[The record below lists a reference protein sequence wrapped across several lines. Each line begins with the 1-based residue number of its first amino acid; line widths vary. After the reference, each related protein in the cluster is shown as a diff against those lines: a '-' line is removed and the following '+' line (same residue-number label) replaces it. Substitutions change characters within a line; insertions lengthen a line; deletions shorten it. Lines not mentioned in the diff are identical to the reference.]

1 MRVAADLKRVLS
13 RVDGRG
19 YKAYRD
25 IEGAYDYGEFILF
38 VDHIQ
43 GDPFASPSK
52 VRVQVPQKMA
62 KFPRDVYRT
71 KSRQVALRDFLTR
84 RFVEAARRD
93 QGMVRIVELG
103 SETEVLGEVDHGRL
117 DRAAF
122 QAIGERHMLATII
135 TGDVEIS
142 DVRPDFTI
150 TPGFDFVSVSA
161 EVDVTLDVQMVESS
175 SGASIWSSS
184 ASATESVGHVS
195 LFGDNIAFD
204 AEDPDKAYGKLVDAL
219 VEKVTRDFRVSWKRK

>member
-1 MRVAADLKRVLS
+1 MTRSFTLAMAALVVAAHLACGPRVMVPPKIDLTEYEVL
-13 RVDGRG
+13 GI
-19 YKAYRD
+19 
-25 IEGAYDYGEFILF
+25 IEFEASEEGEL
-38 VDHIQ
+38 
-43 GDPFASPSK
+43 G
-52 VRVQVPQKMA
+52 
-62 KFPRDVYRT
+62 VY
-71 KSRQVALRDFLTR
+71 ATR

-103 SETEVLGEVDHGRL
+103 SEAEILREFGHDRL
-117 DRAAF
+117 DHAALR
-122 QAIGERHMLATII
+122 AIGEKHVLTTII

-161 EVDVTLDVQMVESS
+161 EVDVTLDVQMIEGST
-175 SGASIWSSS
+175 GASIWSSS

-204 AEDPDKAYGKLVDAL
+204 AEDPEKAYGKLVDAL
-219 VEKVTRDFRVSWKRK
+219 VEEVTRDFRVSWKRK